1 MGILEKLFGKK
12 SIDSLRGI
20 EMDLNKLQK
29 KTGSEIIAIIGTG
42 GRLKGLPLIYTTS
55 EETDLKR
62 FSARLSELI
71 TPLANLSNERIVRDI
86 IINFDDSILFFKQ
99 FLRNISYFAVFNN
112 KDNVLA
118 LKQWIY
124 KNEQLLK
131 ELLHEE
137 D

>member
-1 MGILEKLFGKK
+1 MGILTKIFGKK
-12 SIDSLRGI
+12 SIESLKEI
-20 EMDLNKLQK
+20 EEDLNKLKK

-42 GRLKGLPLIYTTS
+42 GRLKGLPLIYTTND
-55 EETDLKR
+55 ETDLKR

-71 TPLANLSNERIVRDI
+71 TPLANLSKERIFRDI
-86 IINFDDSILFFKQ
+86 IINYDDSILFFKQ
-99 FLRNISYFAVFNN
+99 FLKNTSYFAVFDN